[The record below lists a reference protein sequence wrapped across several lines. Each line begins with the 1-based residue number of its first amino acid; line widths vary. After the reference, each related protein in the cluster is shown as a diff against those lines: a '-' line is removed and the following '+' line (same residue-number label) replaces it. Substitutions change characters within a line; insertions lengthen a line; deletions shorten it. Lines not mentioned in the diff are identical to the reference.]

1 MCLSAVPAPAPAK
14 PIAPPSPRFNY
25 SRPLQVWA
33 GPLVGGDVAVLLLNS
48 GDTNATT
55 IVASWAELGLA
66 NGATVTA
73 TNLWTGKEHSEY
85 LTSDGVIAKVDSHD
99 VAAIRLTAKTEGST
113 LL

>member
-25 SRPLQVWA
+25 SLPLQVWA

-73 TNLWTGKEHSEY
+73 TNLWT
-85 LTSDGVIAKVDSHD
+85 
-99 VAAIRLTAKTEGST
+99 
-113 LL
+113 